1 MLKLFQIKGR
11 KIFIKSSSVN
21 IIPNSHYMHKG
32 LAQQEKP
39 AETTKQSQN
48 VTKGTGRP
56 EQDVQLLTNSKQSN
70 STTLPR
76 KVK

>member
-1 MLKLFQIKGR
+1 
-11 KIFIKSSSVN
+11 
-21 IIPNSHYMHKG
+21 MHKG